1 MSSISFLAV
10 GLLDPAGLLFY
21 QETCCLRA
29 YKFQWFW
36 SLHAPKFLE
45 YACDPLPLPQSVQ
58 RVPVRAR
65 FISRFE
71 FRQIQIPSDC
81 AF

>member
-45 YACDPLPLPQSVQ
+45 YVCDPLPQSM
-58 RVPVRAR
+58 RRGPLRAR
-65 FISRFE
+65 FIS
-71 FRQIQIPSDC
+71 
-81 AF
+81 